1 MEPVT
6 VLGAGGHGQDVAA
19 ILQACG
25 RHFAGYLDD
34 KTGDPWSTLSGDYVF
49 GVHSSVVR
57 ARRDNFVMLAASA
70 IHPSAFLDPSVEVEA
85 GVVVG
90 PRAVI
95 GNGCHIGRHV
105 HIGQGA
111 TMVRTWLARYATV
124 SPGAVICGDV
134 HIAEGATIGAGA
146 VVSNL
151 CEVGE
156 YATVG
161 AGAVLPPRTVV
172 PPHSV
177 WVGVPARPIREEAA

>member
-1 MEPVT
+1 MESVT

-25 RHFAGYLDD
+25 FHFAGYLDD
-34 KTGDPWSTLSGDYVF
+34 KTGRPWSTLTGAYVF
-49 GVHSSVVR
+49 GVHSSTDR
-57 ARRDNFVMLAASA
+57 ARCDNFVATAVVA
-70 IHPSAFLDPSVEVEA
+70 VHPSAYVDPRTEVEA

-95 GNGCHIGRHV
+95 GNDCHIGRHV
-105 HIGQGA
+105 HIGQA
-111 TMVRTWLARYATV
+111 VTMVRTWLAPYVTV

-134 HIAEGATIGAGA
+134 HISEGATIGAGA

-151 CEVGE
+151 CEVGK
-156 YATVG
+156 YATIG

-172 PPHSV
+172 PARSV
-177 WVGVPARPIREEAA
+177 WAGVPARPLHEAA